1 MKPSMVVRAVPASN
15 GKTRLEIAGNPF
27 FEVNA
32 VAPTIWAKLV
42 DGLSTQEI
50 IDHLVR
56 QFGVPEERV
65 SSDVGNFIAI
75 LKEHLLISDDP
86 ELALAGALLTVAASF
101 GCHSSLTSGRSVDLT
116 SLAAFSRS

>member
-86 ELALAGALLTVAASF
+86 ELARLVSRSSSYHVGEFWL
-101 GCHSSLTSGRSVDLT
+101 SLTTHRRT
-116 SLAAFSRS
+116 FC